1 MQKQIITL
9 LCAAGLAIS
18 APTFAASKLKIK
30 PNAPTRY
37 VVKQGDTLWSI
48 SSKYLY
54 RPYKWPRLWQV
65 NKGRIRNPHL
75 IYPGQVLNLTWVNG
89 RPMLRVSAG
98 AGSSDGIPRIK
109 LRPGVRDL
117 GSGYGIPTLNVN
129 FYRMFMKHPQFMN
142 DAQLQKAPRIAAGPD
157 SRVLY
162 GVNDRIYIDG
172 PAEDGEYLIF
182 RVVRPLNDPKTGE
195 SLGKLVEFSG
205 EAFTLGSRDT
215 AYHTREDRLG
225 ELTEGE
231 RSLLRYDDEYYVK
244 EGKKNVL
251 VRSAKPMIVSNVNS
265 EIRQGD
271 YLIRKEDV
279 LPQFNSMPHEPDSP
293 ITANI
298 VDVMDGSSQAAFGQ
312 TVILNK
318 GEADGLDSG
327 TVLSI
332 YKNGRVVKSP
342 YQTGKE
348 KSAQFV
354 NIPAEEVGL
363 AMIYRTGEHVSS
375 AIIVESRVNV
385 DINDVLREPG
395 RDLDTFEHAEP
406 ADNMLPADSNFEPVT
421 NASLVPVITDKFKTP
436 ESNYKKLQDW

>member
-1 MQKQIITL
+1 MQKQLITL
-9 LCAAGLAIS
+9 LCVAGLAMS

-37 VVKQGDTLWSI
+37 VVKEGDTLWSI
-48 SSKYLY
+48 SGKYLY
-54 RPYKWPRLWQV
+54 RPYKWAQLWNV

-89 RPMLRVSAG
+89 RPMLSASAG
-98 AGSSDGIPRIK
+98 AGSSGGIPKIK

-142 DAQLQKAPRIAAGPD
+142 DEQLKQAPRIAAGPD

-162 GVNDRIYIDG
+162 GTNDRIYIDG
-172 PAEDGEYLIF
+172 PVEDGEYLIF
-182 RVVRPLNDPKTGE
+182 RVVRPLTDPKTGK
-195 SLGKLVEFSG
+195 SLGKLVEFAG
-205 EAFTLGSRDT
+205 EAFTIGSRDT
-215 AYHTREDRLG
+215 AYQTSQDRLD
-225 ELTEGE
+225 ELTEGQ
-231 RSLLRYDDEYYVK
+231 RSQLRYNDEYYVK
-244 EGKKNVL
+244 EGKKQVL
-251 VRSAKPMIVSNVNS
+251 TRSAKPMVVSKVNS

-271 YLIRKEDV
+271 YLVRKADV
-279 LPQFNSMPHEPDSP
+279 LPQFNAMPHEPDAP
-293 ITANI
+293 IAANI

-312 TVILNK
+312 TIILNK

-332 YKNGRVVKSP
+332 YKNGRLVKSP

-363 AMIYRTGEHVSS
+363 AMVYRTGEHVSS
-375 AIIVESRVNV
+375 AIVLESRVNV
-385 DINDVLREPG
+385 DINDTLREPR
-395 RDLDTFEHAEP
+395 RDVDTFEEAQP
-406 ADNMLPADSNFEPVT
+406 ADNLLPADSSFEPLT
-421 NASLVPVITDKFKTP
+421 NESTLTPIIDKFKTP
-436 ESNYKKLQDW
+436 TEGSEKLRDW